1 MKKKVVQAIKED
13 ETLSG
18 YQIEVFVS
26 ADKIVTL
33 TGEVDDWQQV
43 VDCGHLIAKIKGVRN
58 IVNDMT
64 AKGIVIPKRD
74 RSMEIQQAMESGNET
89 ACDIVVIG
97 AGIAGCAIARELAKY
112 QVKTIVLEKNSDV
125 AEEATKANNGNI
137 HPGVLAKPG
146 TLKAKLNLKGN
157 EMYTQLSKEL
167 NFELQRPGSLN
178 VIYQKSEWRK
188 MKALQVMKKTG
199 LGHLVPP
206 LRQVMKV
213 PGLKWLTGEEVK
225 KMEPNLKGEP
235 IGGFWMTT
243 MGLVE
248 PYEVCIA
255 MAENAVEN
263 GTEFR
268 LNAEVLD
275 VLVENGRT
283 VGVVTNQGIIRSE
296 IVINCAGVYT
306 DAIAEM
312 ANDRFFTIHPRR
324 GAMAIIDKSRKG
336 FLKTP
341 AGIRGGKEAEKNNT
355 KGGGA
360 SVTPEGNLLWG
371 PTAVEIPWK
380 EDKSVE
386 ASDLDYITKLGMSV
400 TNEVKRSEIITFF
413 AGIRAADYMEDFIIE
428 RSRKVGGLIHVA
440 GIQSPGL
447 ASAPAIAEMVAGL
460 VYEERGGLL
469 VNPAFNPIRKAK
481 PQFRHLSH
489 EEQDALI
496 QKNSK
501 YGNIICRCELI
512 TEGEILDA
520 IHAPIPATTVDAVK
534 RRTRSGMGR
543 CQGGFCGPRVLEIL
557 ARELE
562 KEPTEITLKGKDSF
576 VLKADSR
583 QPQKGGSHERTEN

>member
-1 MKKKVVQAIKED
+1 MKKKIIQVIQENEV
-13 ETLSG
+13 LSG
-18 YQIEVFVS
+18 YKIEVGVS
-26 ADKIVTL
+26 PDSIVTL
-33 TGEVDDWQQV
+33 TGEVDEWQQV
-43 VDCGHLIAKIKGVRN
+43 VDCGHLVAKVKGVRN
-58 IVNDMT
+58 IVNDLT

-74 RSMEIQQAMESGNET
+74 RSEEIQQAIENGKET

-97 AGIAGCAIARELAKY
+97 AGVIGCAIARELAKY
-112 QVKTIVLEKNSDV
+112 QVRTIVVEKNSDV

-146 TLKAKLNLKGN
+146 TLKAELNLKGN

-178 VIYQKSEWRK
+178 VIYKRSEWRK
-188 MKALQVMKKTG
+188 MKALKVMKKTG

-225 KMEPNLKGEP
+225 QMEPHLKGDP

-263 GTEFR
+263 GTEFQ

-275 VLVENGRT
+275 VLVENERIA
-283 VGVVTNQGIIRSE
+283 GVVTNQGVIRSK
-296 IVINCAGVYT
+296 IVINAAGVYSDT
-306 DAIAEM
+306 IAEM
-312 ANDRFFTIHPRR
+312 AGDRFFTIHPRR
-324 GAMAIIDKSRKG
+324 GAIAIIDKSRKG

-341 AGIRGGKEAEKNNT
+341 AGIRGGKEAKKNNT

-460 VYEERGGLL
+460 VNEESGGLEKNL
-469 VNPAFNPIRKAK
+469 NFNPIRESK

-489 EEQDALI
+489 QAQDVLI
-496 QKNSK
+496 QKNPK

-520 IHAPIPATTVDAVK
+520 IHSTIPATTVDAVK

-562 KEPTEITLKGKDSF
+562 KEPTEVTLKGNESYI
-576 VLKADSR
+576 LKADSR
-583 QPQKGGSHERTEN
+583 QPRKGGSHERIER

>member
-1 MKKKVVQAIKED
+1 MKKKIVQAIKED

>member
-1 MKKKVVQAIKED
+1 MKKKIVQAIKED

-306 DAIAEM
+306 DTIAEM

>member
-1 MKKKVVQAIKED
+1 MKKKIVQAIKED

-18 YQIEVFVS
+18 YQIEVFIS

-43 VDCGHLIAKIKGVRN
+43 VDCGHLVAKIKGVRN

-306 DAIAEM
+306 DTIAEM

-469 VNPAFNPIRKAK
+469 VNPAFNPIRKPK

-557 ARELE
+557 AREME
-562 KEPTEITLKGKDSF
+562 KEPTEVTLKGNGSII
-576 VLKADSR
+576 LKADSR

>member
-43 VDCGHLIAKIKGVRN
+43 VDCGHLVAKIKGVRN

-306 DAIAEM
+306 DTIAEM

>member
-1 MKKKVVQAIKED
+1 
-13 ETLSG
+13 
-18 YQIEVFVS
+18 
-26 ADKIVTL
+26 
-33 TGEVDDWQQV
+33 
-43 VDCGHLIAKIKGVRN
+43 
-58 IVNDMT
+58 
-64 AKGIVIPKRD
+64 
-74 RSMEIQQAMESGNET
+74 
-89 ACDIVVIG
+89 
-97 AGIAGCAIARELAKY
+97 
-112 QVKTIVLEKNSDV
+112 
-125 AEEATKANNGNI
+125 
-137 HPGVLAKPG
+137 
-146 TLKAKLNLKGN
+146 
-157 EMYTQLSKEL
+157 
-167 NFELQRPGSLN
+167 
-178 VIYQKSEWRK
+178 
-188 MKALQVMKKTG
+188 
-199 LGHLVPP
+199 
-206 LRQVMKV
+206 
-213 PGLKWLTGEEVK
+213 
-225 KMEPNLKGEP
+225 
-235 IGGFWMTT
+235 MTT

-283 VGVVTNQGIIRSE
+283 AGVVTNQGVIRSE
-296 IVINCAGVYT
+296 IVINAAGVYT
-306 DAIAEM
+306 DTIAEM

-324 GAMAIIDKSRKG
+324 GAIAIIDKSRKG
-336 FLKTP
+336 YLKTP
-341 AGIRGGKEAEKNNT
+341 AGIRGGKEAKKNNT

-400 TNEVKRSEIITFF
+400 TNEIQRSEIITFF

-460 VYEERGGLL
+460 VNEERGGLL
-469 VNPAFNPIRKAK
+469 ENPNFNPIREPK

-489 EEQDALI
+489 EAQDNLI
-496 QKNSK
+496 QKNAK

-520 IHAPIPATTVDAVK
+520 IHSTIPATTIDAVK

-562 KEPTEITLKGKDSF
+562 KEPTEVTLKGNESYI
-576 VLKADSR
+576 LKADSR
-583 QPQKGGSHERTEN
+583 QPIVAGRRKP

>member
-1 MKKKVVQAIKED
+1 MKNKIVQAIKED

-43 VDCGHLIAKIKGVRN
+43 VDCGHLVAKIKGVRN

-89 ACDIVVIG
+89 ACDILVIG

-112 QVKTIVLEKNSDV
+112 QVKTIVVEKNSDV

-146 TLKAKLNLKGN
+146 TLKAELNLKGN
-157 EMYTQLSKEL
+157 EMYTQLAEDL
-167 NFELQRPGSLN
+167 HFELKRPGSLN
-178 VIYQKSEWRK
+178 VIYKKSEWRK
-188 MKALQVMKKTG
+188 MKALQVMRVTG

-213 PGLKWLTGEEVK
+213 PGLKWLTGDEVK
-225 KMEPNLKGEP
+225 KMEPHLKGEP

-263 GTEFR
+263 GTEIR

-275 VLVENGRT
+275 VLVENGRIA
-283 VGVVTNQGIIRSE
+283 GVVTNQGVIRSE
-296 IVINCAGVYT
+296 IVINCAGVYSDT
-306 DAIAEM
+306 IAEM

-324 GAMAIIDKSRKG
+324 GAIAIIDKSRKG

-400 TNEVKRSEIITFF
+400 TNKVKRSEIITFF

-469 VNPAFNPIRKAK
+469 VNPAFNPVREPK

-520 IHAPIPATTVDAVK
+520 IHATIPATTVDAVK

-562 KEPTEITLKGKDSF
+562 KEPTEITVKGNDSF
-576 VLKADSR
+576 ILKADNR